1 MYELNSKIVLIVGG
15 TSGIGFAAAKGFA
28 AEGAAVIM
36 AGRNTDRG
44 SLAKAELKG
53 LGKDATF
60 LECDVSDSSSV
71 DTLVNT
77 VLERFGRIDCAVNSA
92 GYDFQPGRAHEI
104 QDQAVSDQLAVDF
117 TGVFSCMR
125 AQIAAML
132 PRGTGTIVNVAS
144 TTGLAGTPTAALYSA
159 AKHAVIGLTRST
171 ARDYIANGIRIN
183 AICPGVTDT
192 ARRER
197 RAAHLS
203 ANEIQQLND
212 ELAREIPIGRVASA
226 DEIAH
231 AILWL
236 SSSASSYV
244 VGHSLVVDGGLS
256 A

>member
-1 MYELNSKIVLIVGG
+1 
-15 TSGIGFAAAKGFA
+15 
-28 AEGAAVIM
+28 M
-36 AGRNTDRG
+36 AGRNADRG

-60 LECDVSDSSSV
+60 LECDVSDSPSV
-71 DTLVNT
+71 DKLVNT

-92 GYDFQPGRAHEI
+92 GYDFKPGRAHEI

-132 PRGTGTIVNVAS
+132 PRGAGPIVNVAS

-171 ARDYIANGIRIN
+171 AREYIANGIRIN

-197 RAAHLS
+197 RTAHLS
-203 ANEIQQLND
+203 ANDIQQLND
-212 ELAREIPIGRVASA
+212 ELAREIPIGRVGSA